1 METLFDLLQPLQS
14 LLFEGIVL
22 PFLYHAGMMSL
33 ADDAYGAAGI
43 FTLGLAEMGLI
54 YLICRPLEAWRP
66 VEAWP
71 HRREVRVDVLYT
83 FLYRC
88 GLLPLLFFF
97 ALDPVLTPTEIA
109 LREAGHLPPNL
120 EELVP
125 WLQAQPLVAFLVY
138 ALLIDLAEYWL
149 HRLQHRF
156 HWWWALHAV
165 HHSQRQMSF
174 WTDDRN
180 HVVDG
185 LLQAV
190 WLTVVAHLI
199 GVPGSQFTALVLAM
213 GLVESLSHANL
224 KLTFGWLGERLLVSP
239 HYHRLHHGIGI
250 GHEGRHQ
257 GCNFATLFPL
267 WDLVFGSAHFERAY
281 PATGIRDQLDGA
293 DYGTGFWN
301 QQAKAL
307 ARLWRSLTP
316 ARSPGRA

>member
-14 LLFEGIVL
+14 RLFEGLVL

-33 ADDAYGAAGI
+33 ADNAYDATGI

-66 VEAWP
+66 VEPWQNR
-71 HRREVRVDVLYT
+71 HDVRVDVLYT
-83 FLYRC
+83 FLYRS
-88 GLLPLLFFF
+88 GLLPLVFYF
-97 ALDPVLTPTEIA
+97 ALDPLLTPGEIA
-109 LREAGHLPPNL
+109 LREAGYLPPNL

-125 WLQAQPLVAFLVY
+125 WLQTQPLVAFLVY
-138 ALLIDLAEYWL
+138 ALLIDFAEYWR

-165 HHSQRQMSF
+165 HHSQRRMSF

-199 GVPGSQFTALVLAM
+199 GVPGSQFMALVLAM
-213 GLVESLSHANL
+213 RFVESFSHANV
-224 KLTFGWLGERLLVSP
+224 KLDFGWLGERLLVSP
-239 HYHRLHHGIGI
+239 HYHRLHHGIGV

-267 WDLVFGSAHFERAY
+267 WDMLFGTAHFGREF
-281 PATGIRDQLDGA
+281 PATGIRDQLDGV
-293 DYGTGFWN
+293 DYGAGFWR
-301 QQAKAL
+301 QQGKAL
-307 ARLWRSLTP
+307 ARLWRSLMP
-316 ARSPGRA
+316 AREPGRA